1 MIECSNRKNNDI
13 FDLGCLGITTM
24 LIFQKR
30 YWMSKIEHFG
40 GIFKQMPKF
49 SIFFMVYCL
58 GAISFPGTTG
68 FIGEFLILLG
78 AFKINFIICIFAA
91 SGVILSAC
99 YILWLYNRVCFGTNS
114 YKGIVDLNTRD
125 TLVYLI
131 FLLLIIILGIYPNF
145 LISFY
150 ELSTNKLIII

>member
-1 MIECSNRKNNDI
+1 MPSIDTK
-13 FDLGCLGITTM
+13 
-24 LIFQKR
+24 
-30 YWMSKIEHFG
+30 KIEHFG

-78 AFKINFIICIFAA
+78 AFKINFIISIFAA
-91 SGVILSAC
+91 TGIILSAC
-99 YILWLYNRVCFGTNS
+99 YILWFYNRICFGTNN
-114 YKGIVDLNTRD
+114 YKGITDLNIQD
-125 TLVYLI
+125 SLVYFI
-131 FLLLIIILGIYPNF
+131 FLLLIIMLGVYPNI